1 MDILMS
7 KSILATLVLLMAIL
21 QALTM
26 SQVKG
31 RIRLVN
37 LPSSQLRRF
46 HKFEGDTALLLIL
59 VTAAIC
65 ISQFSITPQDPRV
78 VLHALFGVSGV
89 VTILLKFAVARFF
102 RPYLRYASYI
112 SAVLFLSILGIF
124 LSSAVW
130 YFIVLWGFH

>member
-1 MDILMS
+1 ML
-7 KSILATLVLLMAIL
+7 KSILTTLVLLMAIL

-31 RIRLVN
+31 RLRLVN

-46 HKFEGDTALLLIL
+46 HKVEGDVALLFIL

-65 ISQFSITPQDPRV
+65 ISQLSITHQDPRV
-78 VLHALFGVSGV
+78 ILHALLGACGV
-89 VTILLKFAVARFF
+89 VTILLKLAVARFF

-112 SAVLFLSILGIF
+112 SAVLFLSVLGIF
-124 LSSAVW
+124 LTSALW
-130 YFIVLWGFH
+130 YFIAL

>member
-1 MDILMS
+1 MKILML
-7 KSILATLVLLMAIL
+7 KSILTTLVLLMAIL
-21 QALTM
+21 QVLTM

-46 HKFEGDTALLLIL
+46 HKREGDVVLLLIL
-59 VTAAIC
+59 ATAVIC
-65 ISQFSITPQDPRV
+65 ISQFNITPQDPRV

-102 RPYLRYASYI
+102 RPYLRYALYI
-112 SAVLFLSILGIF
+112 SAVLFLAMMGIF
-124 LSSAVW
+124 LTSALW
-130 YFIVLWGFH
+130 YFTVIW

>member
-1 MDILMS
+1 MDILMV
-7 KSILATLVLLMAIL
+7 KSVLTTFVLLMAIL
-21 QALTM
+21 QALIM

-46 HKFEGDTALLLIL
+46 HKLEGDTALLFML
-59 VTAAIC
+59 VTATIC
-65 ISQFSITPQDPRV
+65 ISQFSLTPQDPRV

-89 VTILLKFAVARFF
+89 ATILLKFAIAHFL

-124 LSSAVW
+124 LTSALW
-130 YFIVLWGFH
+130 YLIVL

>member
-1 MDILMS
+1 MDILMF

-46 HKFEGDTALLLIL
+46 HKREGDAALLFML
-59 VTAAIC
+59 VIAAIC
-65 ISQFSITPQDPRV
+65 ISQLSITPQAPRV

-112 SAVLFLSILGIF
+112 STALFLSVSGIF
-124 LSSAVW
+124 LTSALW
-130 YFIVLWGFH
+130 YFFTT